1 MSRHI
6 IDKPAKRDTSQRME
20 EYLRHERSEMPS
32 EATKA
37 LQRRP
42 RSRNNQK
49 RVEEFT
55 RIERQNG

>member
-6 IDKPAKRDTSQRME
+6 IDTPEDRENSHRAE
-20 EYLRHERSEMPS
+20 EYIKHDRKEVPS
-32 EATKA
+32 EATKQ

-42 RSRNNQK
+42 RTRNDKK

-55 RIERQNG
+55 RIERQK